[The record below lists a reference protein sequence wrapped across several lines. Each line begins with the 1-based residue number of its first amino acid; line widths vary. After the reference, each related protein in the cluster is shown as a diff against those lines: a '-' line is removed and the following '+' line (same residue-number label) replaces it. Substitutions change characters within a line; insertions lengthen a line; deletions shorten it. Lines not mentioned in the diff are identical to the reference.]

1 MLGLLA
7 LIAAAAFTGA
17 AIYVSLVE
25 QPARLRL
32 DDRAALAQWQPS
44 YARGAVMQGGLAMLS
59 CLLGLAA
66 VWQLED
72 WRWLAGA
79 VLILLPWP
87 WTLFVIMPTNR
98 QLKATQPAE
107 AGARTRVLLRQWGR
121 LHLVRVA
128 LGLAATAAYLWPLS

>member
-7 LIAAAAFTGA
+7 LIAAAAFAGA

-25 QPARLRL
+25 QPARLQL

-66 VWQLED
+66 AWQLED
-72 WRWLAGA
+72 WRWLVGA
-79 VLILLPWP
+79 ALILLPWP

-98 QLKATQPAE
+98 QLKATAPAQ
-107 AGARTRVLLRQWGR
+107 AGAETRILLRQWGR
-121 LHLVRVA
+121 LHLVRAA
-128 LGLAATAAYLWPLS
+128 LGVAATAAYLWVVG